1 MCTEKGN
8 ETDEGSEAQIL
19 WGAADKSGKE
29 ELHGEPL
36 YNCMKEGWGEVG
48 FSLFSVTSDG
58 LSDLGGLFQ
67 PWPFYN
73 RLFQEC
79 EGHHW
84 EA

>member
-58 LSDLGGLFQ
+58 TRRNGKVVLGEVQ
-67 PWPFYN
+67 VTY
-73 RLFQEC
+73 Q
-79 EGHHW
+79 
-84 EA
+84 